1 MIGADIDRYSIV
13 PRFRKLP
20 EAYEK
25 PVIRQQQ
32 FTALKLFEPSLKPHL
47 IQAFNQEG

>member
-13 PRFRKLP
+13 PRFRKLS

-25 PVIRQQQ
+25 PVPGNIPIL
-32 FTALKLFEPSLKPHL
+32 AKVIMK
-47 IQAFNQEG
+47 